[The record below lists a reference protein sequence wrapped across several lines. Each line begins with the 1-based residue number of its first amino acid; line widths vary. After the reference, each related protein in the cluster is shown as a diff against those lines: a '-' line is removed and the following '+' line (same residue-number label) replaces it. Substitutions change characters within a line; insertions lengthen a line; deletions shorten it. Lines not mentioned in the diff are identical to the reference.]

1 MVVLLMVVLLMVVLL
16 MVVLLM
22 VVPAVGV
29 FQKTVSVQQ
38 EERRCKKCR
47 TCHNDARRARSRF
60 RVVE

>member
-1 MVVLLMVVLLMVVLL
+1 MVMSFVVILF